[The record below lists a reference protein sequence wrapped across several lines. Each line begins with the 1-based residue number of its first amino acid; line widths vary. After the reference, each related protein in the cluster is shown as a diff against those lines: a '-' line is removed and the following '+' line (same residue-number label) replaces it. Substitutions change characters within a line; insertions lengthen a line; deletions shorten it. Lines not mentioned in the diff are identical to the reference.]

1 MCLSDYAA
9 TSSTLAEVGATEGLN
24 GRVVVQLA
32 SGTSKEARALEAWA
46 NARGASYLD
55 GAISAWPSQI
65 GGPDAAILVA
75 GQEPVFTSVK
85 ALLQLLAGGLTHVG
99 PNVGHA
105 KALFGAALAYHAG
118 HWISFSHGAAICEA
132 EGLDTRQFGEMMA
145 SLSPAF
151 ADDMRHMADVIAD
164 GDFGSPQSTIKA
176 VGADIARLI
185 EVSRDLG
192 IGTAFPTFAADIFE
206 RAVLAGYGGEEH
218 SAVTKVLRSPDSGS
232 GELSHAISLP
242 TS

>member
-1 MCLSDYAA
+1 
-9 TSSTLAEVGATEGLN
+9 
-24 GRVVVQLA
+24 
-32 SGTSKEARALEAWA
+32 
-46 NARGASYLD
+46 
-55 GAISAWPSQI
+55 
-65 GGPDAAILVA
+65 
-75 GQEPVFTSVK
+75 
-85 ALLQLLAGGLTHVG
+85 
-99 PNVGHA
+99 
-105 KALFGAALAYHAG
+105 
-118 HWISFSHGAAICEA
+118 
-132 EGLDTRQFGEMMA
+132 MMA
-145 SLSPAF
+145 GLSPAF